1 MLVKLLINSAHA
13 TQLVSQTYLKNQSNS
28 FIVEELLRWKK
39 QSDHYNPSDVTFHE
53 KAVKAL
59 VRKLKR
65 GKEKG
70 GSQVSTSPS
79 LHIHLVFF

>member
-1 MLVKLLINSAHA
+1 M
-13 TQLVSQTYLKNQSNS
+13 KNN

-70 GSQVSTSPS
+70 GSQVRSSPTRKSPGLVLGS
-79 LHIHLVFF
+79 LIFME

>member
-1 MLVKLLINSAHA
+1 MQK
-13 TQLVSQTYLKNQSNS
+13 QPNS

-70 GSQVSTSPS
+70 GSQVGKTPS
-79 LHIHLVFF
+79 LHIHLVFFF

>member
-1 MLVKLLINSAHA
+1 MTDHFQGFANRI
-13 TQLVSQTYLKNQSNS
+13 VSQFSSRYSPVGNIHMTSRKKLKY
-28 FIVEELLRWKK
+28 FLVEELLRW
-39 QSDHYNPSDVTFHE
+39 QVRGDPNFNPAEVPFHE

-70 GSQVSTSPS
+70 SSQV
-79 LHIHLVFF
+79 

>member
-1 MLVKLLINSAHA
+1 MTHNS
-13 TQLVSQTYLKNQSNS
+13 
-28 FIVEELLRWKK
+28 VEELLRW
-39 QSDHYNPSDVTFHE
+39 QVRGDPNFNPAEIPFHE

-70 GSQVSTSPS
+70 SSQVLYYTR
-79 LHIHLVFF
+79 LNIH